1 MEVLMKRSDVGATVR
16 RISDSQVLTVIKV
29 IDSEQVEVAWF
40 DDDRKM
46 HRETALNSDLEII
59 GNPLDMPMARPM
71 L

>member
-1 MEVLMKRSDVGATVR
+1 MKRSDIGATVR

-29 IDSEQVEVAWF
+29 IDPGRVEVAWF

-46 HRETALNSDLEII
+46 HRETALDSDLEII
-59 GNPLDMPMARPM
+59 SSPLDLPVARPI